1 MFLAS
6 EIDRELYPESD
17 GKPMADNTIQY
28 RWIVTI
34 KENLERLFADEP
46 NVFVAADLLWY
57 PVRRLHS
64 QPKEERVEPQAP
76 DVMVVLGV
84 PKGDRGSYIQPLEN
98 NIAPQVAF
106 EIHSRSNK
114 RKQRQ
119 AKFAFYEKYGIE
131 EYYYYNPY
139 KNVLDAW
146 LRREDALEAIALT
159 DTWVSPRLG
168 IRFELGGETLRLFY
182 PNGEPFASFGEACD
196 RAARAETERFR
207 AEAEK
212 AREKERA
219 ALERR
224 QREQAEVRAD
234 RAEAEK
240 VLAEGEKRQEKER
253 ADRLAAKLRALGI
266 DPEEV

>member
-46 NVFVAADLLWY
+46 NVFIAADLLWY

-76 DVMVVLGV
+76 DVMVVFGV
-84 PKGDRGSYIQPLEN
+84 PKGDRGSYIQPFEN
-98 NIAPQVAF
+98 NIVPQVVF
-106 EIHSRSNK
+106 EIHSPSNK

-119 AKFAFYEKYGIE
+119 AKFAFYEQYGIE

-139 KNVLDAW
+139 KNVLDVW
-146 LRREDALEAIALT
+146 LRQGDALEPIVLA

-168 IRFELGGETLRLFY
+168 IRFELGGETLQLFY
-182 PNGEPFASFGEACD
+182 PNGEPFASFGEAFD
-196 RAARAETERFR
+196 RADLAEERAELAETERFR

-219 ALERR
+219 EL
-224 QREQAEVRAD
+224 
-234 RAEAEK
+234 AEA
-240 VLAEGEKRQEKER
+240 R

-266 DPEEV
+266 DAEEV

>member
-6 EIDRELYPESD
+6 EVDRELYPESD

-46 NVFVAADLLWY
+46 DVFVAADLLWY
-57 PVRRLHS
+57 PVRRVRS

-76 DVMVVLGV
+76 DVMVVFGV

-98 NIAPQVAF
+98 NVAPQVAF

-139 KNVLDAW
+139 KNVLDVW
-146 LRREDALEAIALT
+146 LRREDALEQIALA
-159 DTWVSPRLG
+159 DEWVSPRLG
-168 IRFELGGETLRLFY
+168 IRFELSGETLRLFY
-182 PNGEPFASFGEACD
+182 PNGELFASFGEACD
-196 RAARAETERFR
+196 
-207 AEAEK
+207 
-212 AREKERA
+212 RA

-224 QREQAEVRAD
+224 QREQAEA
-234 RAEAEK
+234 
-240 VLAEGEKRQEKER
+240 R